1 MSDLQD
7 VIVANAIK
15 AYNEGFS
22 RGQMAERERI
32 IALLEE
38 CIRTCK
44 EFIQPGDCD
53 YCVAQY
59 DAIEMINEVS
69 E

>member
-7 VIVANAIK
+7 VIAANAVK
-15 AYNEGFS
+15 AYNEGFA
-22 RGQMAERERI
+22 RGAASERKRI
-32 IALLEE
+32 IKSLENAIAQCGE
-38 CIRTCK
+38 
-44 EFIQPGDCD
+44 ECD

-59 DAIEMINEVS
+59 DAIEMVKEA